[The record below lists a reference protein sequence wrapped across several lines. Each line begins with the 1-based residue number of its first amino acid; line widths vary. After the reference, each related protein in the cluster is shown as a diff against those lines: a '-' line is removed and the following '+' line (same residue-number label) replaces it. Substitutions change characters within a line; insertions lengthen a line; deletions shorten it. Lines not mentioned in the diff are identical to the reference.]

1 MSTFLMIYAS
11 MSGNTEGIAKLIE
24 EGIVEAGGRVELKEI
39 MDATPQDLLD
49 YEGILLGSYTWGDG
63 ELPDEFLDFYE
74 DMNNLDLSGKKVA
87 VFGSGD
93 HAYIHYC
100 AAVDIL
106 ETKVKELG
114 AELVQGG
121 LKIEMSPYGP
131 EVEECK
137 NFGKRFASQFL
148 GIK

>member
-1 MSTFLMIYAS
+1 MSKILMIYAS

-24 EGIVEAGGRVELKEI
+24 EGIIEAGGQVELKEI
-39 MDATPQDLLD
+39 LEAKPQDLLSYD
-49 YEGILLGSYTWGDG
+49 GILLGSYTWGEG

-74 DMNNLDLSGKKVA
+74 DMDGLDLSGKKIA

-106 ETKVKELG
+106 EKKVTELG
-114 AELVQGG
+114 AELVQEG
-121 LKIEMSPYGP
+121 LKIEMSPYGS
-131 EVEECK
+131 EVEDCK